1 MNDQNL
7 DLSIHDLFGVIRKNL
22 FWVVLSGAFV
32 LLIFILV
39 ALLSPAQYQT
49 TMKIKI
55 GYAEES
61 RDLMLSSF
69 PWYWNPTIVNNE
81 VELLRTMRM
90 AKLISD
96 SLPEETKAL
105 LLPSDGLTSSERE
118 YKLAKLVKDIIV
130 IEPIQETDIIKIK
143 AYSYDPSVAF
153 NVLDTL
159 KKVYLSDNL
168 EEKKRSIIGIRKF
181 LGAQSEL
188 FKNKLEIAE
197 KKLEEYKRLKGAAYL
212 GSESVVRI
220 KRMAEFEAQYYT
232 AKTEYSIK
240 QKNLSLL
247 SERLADQRSEA
258 LEKISSISTPM
269 IVELKGRIVNLE
281 IEQTSLKVQGYSSD
295 HPKLKLLDTQ
305 IADLKDKLQ
314 DTMSDSV
321 GGVYGIDPV
330 SIYQK
335 DLESYMTLQIEVEVL
350 SLKIVELEKIIGKY
364 EDSMEGLPADQIK
377 ILRLTRDLEVNEK
390 IYLMLK
396 EKYEEARIKEAGQLG
411 DLRVI
416 DGPNY
421 PMQPFKP
428 RRKLLIFF
436 GIITGVFFGFGVG
449 ILKELIDFRIKTPDD
464 FNRLPEIKV
473 LGMIPKAG
481 RKLQSRNLAEFEK
494 KISSSD
500 LINNFTM
507 IRKNVQ
513 LIRPDEEMKKILI
526 TSTLSGAGKSTFVV
540 NLAISFA
547 KLEKKV
553 LIIDCDLRKPVIH
566 QFFNIEI
573 KPGLVDYILNTDTL
587 TTIIKRIDDYNIDVL
602 TAGSTAQHPVELLES
617 RKFKVIFDELS
628 HDYDYILIDSAPI
641 LAVPDAAV
649 LSSIVDS
656 IILVEEAGKTSKALI
671 LEAKKILDSL
681 NCCLS
686 GVVLNKVQM
695 GRGKYYYRYRS
706 YH

>member
-1 MNDQNL
+1 MSDQNL
-7 DLSIHDLFGVIRKNL
+7 DLSIHDLFGVLRKNL
-22 FWVVLSGAFV
+22 FWVVISGALV

-49 TMKIKI
+49 TMKIRI

-81 VELLRTMRM
+81 VEVLRTMRM

-96 SLPEETKAL
+96 SLPEETKDL
-105 LLPSDGLTSSERE
+105 LLPSEGLTASERE
-118 YKLAKLVKDIIV
+118 YKLAKLVNGMIV
-130 IEPIQETDIIKIK
+130 IEMIQETDIIKIK
-143 AYSYDPSVAF
+143 AYAYDPSVAF
-153 NVLDTL
+153 TVLETL

-181 LGAQSEL
+181 LGVQSEL
-188 FKNKLEIAE
+188 FKSKLEIAE
-197 KKLEEYKRLKGAAYL
+197 KKLEEYKRLKGVAYL
-212 GSESVVRI
+212 GSESIVRI
-220 KRMAEFEAQYYT
+220 QRMAEFEAQYYT

-240 QKNLSLL
+240 QKNLTLL
-247 SERLADQRSEA
+247 SERLSDQRLEA

-269 IVELKGRIVNLE
+269 INELKSRIVNLE
-281 IEQTSLKVQGYSSD
+281 IEKTSLQVLGYSSD

-305 IADLKDKLQ
+305 IADLKEKLQ
-314 DTMSDSV
+314 DSMSDSV

-335 DLESYMTLQIEVEVL
+335 DLESYMSLQIEVEVL
-350 SLKIVELEKIIGKY
+350 SQKIIELEKII
-364 EDSMEGLPADQIK
+364 DSYKESMKGLPEDQIE

-428 RRKLLIFF
+428 RRKLLIIF

-449 ILKELIDFRIKTPDD
+449 ILKELVDFRIKTPED
-464 FNRLPEIKV
+464 FNRIPEIKV
-473 LGMIPKAG
+473 LGVIPKAG
-481 RKLQSRNLAEFEK
+481 RKLQSRNFSEFER
-494 KISSSD
+494 KISTSD

-513 LIRPDEEMKKILI
+513 LIRPDEEMKKILV

-547 KLEKKV
+547 KLGKKV
-553 LIIDCDLRKPVIH
+553 IIVDCDLRKPVVH

-573 KPGLVDYILNTDTL
+573 KPGIVDYILDSETL
-587 TTIIKRIDDYNIDVL
+587 LTLIKRIEDYNIDVL
-602 TAGSTAQHPVELLES
+602 TAGSTARHPVELLES
-617 RKFKVIFDELS
+617 KKFKTIFDELLRE
-628 HDYDYILIDSAPI
+628 YDYILIDSAPI

-649 LSSIVDS
+649 LSSIVDCT
-656 IILVEEAGKTSKALI
+656 ILVEEAGKTSKDLI
-671 LEAKKILDSL
+671 LAAKKILDSL
-681 NCCLS
+681 NCSLS
-686 GVVLNKVQM
+686 GVVLNKVQI